1 MKRWKQALGR
11 MSADLVLVAGAAAVA
26 VGAGLI
32 YLPAGLITGGAM
44 AMAGAVLSA
53 MGRREEP

>member
-1 MKRWKQALGR
+1 MKRWKKALGR

-32 YLPAGLITGGAM
+32 YLPAGLITGGDLAI
-44 AMAGAVLSA
+44 AGAVLRA
-53 MGRREEP
+53 MGRREEA

>member
-1 MKRWKQALGR
+1 MKRWKKALGR

-32 YLPAGLITGGAM
+32 YLPAGDEPGGAL
-44 AMAGAVLSA
+44 AIAGAVLSA
-53 MGRREEP
+53 MGRREEA

>member
-1 MKRWKQALGR
+1 MKRWKKALGR

-32 YLPAGLITGGAM
+32 YLPAGLITGWAL

-53 MGRREEP
+53 MGRREEA